1 MKKYFL
7 LIVALIYI
15 QQIFSQSIPLFK
27 WQDHLSYRSGVSVT
41 EGGGKVYCATK
52 SGIFMYN
59 TGDNS
64 MERLSKINGLSDV
77 QAVVLNCNHYNNKVL
92 IAYASSNIDI
102 IDGTTIT
109 NIPDIKNK
117 NIVGNKAINNI
128 YFVNQYAYLACGF
141 GIVVIDMNR
150 LEVYDTY
157 YIGPGGNAI
166 NVRDITSDSLY
177 FYAATDG
184 GVYRASVNAPSLA
197 DNSAWSLITGVV
209 NGTYSGNPNGKY
221 NFITVFRGKV
231 YANFSRYLYSN
242 FSAIPQVVYNGQDTI
257 KSYNGTKWAIDSL
270 LPYASYTT
278 RALRNVNG
286 KLIVANQYAIQI
298 YNSNL
303 QGGFWLGGATACFN
317 DAISPESVTVD
328 NNGGVWYADNKY
340 GLASWKPGIGCQYRY
355 PNGPANEFVNAM
367 DLSGGNLMVVP
378 GGVTNSW
385 SNLYINDGIFD
396 YSNNNWTDIKG
407 QYSTIVNLD
416 TLYDFMNVMVDTLD
430 PKRAFVASWGG
441 GVVELYNGVPVKHY
455 TASNTNGAL
464 NGIGNNTHAPV
475 DCFGLAMDAGGNLWV
490 GTTTVRNA
498 IAKKTPSGAW
508 TGIDFTNVLGS
519 AGGTIGQILIDQN
532 DQKWIVLSRGG
543 GILVYAGNTTAPAS
557 TGTNTKWMTT
567 ARGSGLLPSTGVYC
581 LAEDKSGE
589 IWVGTDQGICVFY
602 SPENV
607 FVPGQN
613 FDAQQI
619 LLTQD
624 GNVQILLLTE
634 IVQAIAVDDV
644 NRKWIGTENSGVFL
658 MSADGTQQIYH
669 FDMSNSPL
677 FSNNVNSISIDHKTG
692 EVYFGT
698 GKGII
703 EFRGSATVGNQDYSN
718 LYTFPNPVKPNYDGP
733 ITIKGLVGSS
743 TVKITDVV
751 GNLVYETSS
760 EGGQALW
767 YGKNFNGEKVSTG
780 VYMVFCTS
788 ADGSQKAVTK
798 IVFIN

>member
-7 LIVALIYI
+7 LIVII
-15 QQIFSQSIPLFK
+15 ISTQQIFSQSIPVFK
-27 WQDHLSYRSGVSVT
+27 WQDHLSYRSGVSVA
-41 EGGGKVYCATK
+41 EGGGKVYCATR

-92 IAYASSNIDI
+92 IAYANANIDI
-102 IDGTTIT
+102 IDGTSIT

-150 LEVYDTY
+150 LEVSDTY

-184 GVYRASVNAPSLA
+184 GVYRASINAPSLA
-197 DNSAWSLITGVV
+197 DNSAWSLITGIV

-221 NFITVFRGKV
+221 NAITVFRGKV
-231 YANFSRYLYSN
+231 FANYSRYLYSN
-242 FSAIPQVVYNGQDTI
+242 FSSQVVYNGQDTI
-257 KSYNGTKWAIDSL
+257 KSYDGTKWKIDSL
-270 LPYASYTT
+270 IPFASYTN
-278 RALRNVNG
+278 RVLRTVNG
-286 KLIVANQYAIQI
+286 KLIVADQYSISVK
-298 YNSNL
+298 NSNL
-303 QGGFWLGGATACFN
+303 QGGFYIGGHDCFN
-317 DAISPESVTVD
+317 DIISPESVTVD
-328 NNGGVWYADNKY
+328 NNGGVWYGDDKY
-340 GLASWKPGIGCQYRY
+340 GLASWRPGVGCQYRY

-367 DLSGGNLMVVP
+367 DLAGGNLITVP

-385 SNLYINDGIFD
+385 SNLYISDGIFS
-396 YSNNNWTDIKG
+396 YSNNNWTTIKG
-407 QYSTIVNLD
+407 AYSTVVNID
-416 TLYDFMNVMVDTLD
+416 TLYDFMNVLVDTLD
-430 PKRAFVASWGG
+430 TKRAFVSCWGG
-441 GVVELYNGVPVKHY
+441 GVVELYNGVPIKHY
-455 TASNTNGAL
+455 TASNTGNALTGIAANGT
-464 NGIGNNTHAPV
+464 GPV
-475 DCFGLAMDAGGNLWV
+475 DCYGLALDAGANLWV
-490 GTTTVRNA
+490 GSTSVRNA
-498 IAKKTPSGAW
+498 IAKKTPAGTWKS
-508 TGIDFTNVLGS
+508 IDFTAILGN
-519 AGGTIGQILIDQN
+519 GGATIGQILIDQY
-532 DQKWIVLSRGG
+532 DQKWIVLARGG
-543 GILVYAGNTTAPAS
+543 GLMVYAGNTTAAATS
-557 TGTNTKWMTT
+557 SNTKVLTT
-567 ARGSGLLPSTGVYC
+567 SSGNGLLPSTGVYC
-581 LAEDKSGE
+581 LAQDRTGE
-589 IWVGTDQGICVFY
+589 IWVGTDKGICVFY

-634 IVQAIAVDDV
+634 IVQAIAVDDA
-644 NRKWIGTENSGVFL
+644 NRKWIGTANSGVFL

-669 FDMSNSPL
+669 FDVTNSPL

-703 EFRGSATVGNQDYSN
+703 EFRGSATEGNQDYSE
-718 LYTFPNPVKPNYDGP
+718 LYAFPNPVKPNYDGP
-733 ITIKGLVGSS
+733 IAIKGLVGNS

-751 GNLVYETSS
+751 GNLVYQTTS

-767 YGKNFNGEKVSTG
+767 YGKNFKGEKVSTG
-780 VYMVFCTS
+780 VYMVFCAS
-788 ADGSQKAVTK
+788 ADGTQKAVTK